1 MTKAGINDGIIG
13 IVGGMGPLAGLDLCR
28 KIITQT
34 IAAKDQDHLPLVL
47 YSTPQIIGDRTEY
60 LLGTIEENPAYA
72 IVQILAK
79 LESMGCTV
87 AGLSCNTVHAPQ
99 IFGVIKNTL
108 SERRSSI
115 NLLNMINEVGVFIKK
130 QYTEVANV
138 GILGTTG
145 TYRTK
150 LYDQLSDFGLGIINL
165 SQQEQAKVH
174 ASIYHPEYGIKSDTD
189 MVRKEAREI
198 LFSAADSLI
207 RKKSEAIILGCTEL
221 PFVFE
226 DNFYNGIPVIDP
238 TLIFARALIKA
249 HSPRKLK
256 PWLLKS

>member
-1 MTKAGINDGIIG
+1 MAKAGINNGIIG

-34 IAAKDQDHLPLVL
+34 IAAKDQDHLPLIL

-60 LLGTIEENPAYA
+60 LLGTIEENPADV
-72 IVQILAK
+72 IVQILVK

-99 IFGVIKNTL
+99 IFGVIKNKL
-108 SERRSSI
+108 SEKGSSI
-115 NLLNMINEVGVFIKK
+115 NLLNIINEVGGFIKK
-130 QYTEVANV
+130 QYPEVTNV
-138 GILGTTG
+138 GVLGTTG

-150 LYDQLSDFGLGIINL
+150 LYDQLSDFGLRTINL
-165 SQQEQAKVH
+165 SPREQVKVH
-174 ASIYHPEYGIKSDTD
+174 AAIYHPEYGIKSVAD

-207 RKKSEAIILGCTEL
+207 KHKSEAIILGCTEL

-226 DNFYNGIPVIDP
+226 NNFYNGIPAIDP
-238 TLIFARALIKA
+238 SQILARALIKA

-256 PWLLKS
+256 PWV